1 MLSLIKTAIF
11 ARRSILKNIMEK
23 HGDKTLYEYSR
34 DFMDVNSSPRLD
46 ARKYELIT
54 VVKELVQNRLGEKTA
69 LEVATQLTKLS
80 LVSTA
85 DHHGF
90 IDHPFWVNSNIIS
103 ALPMVASDNPDLRHL
118 VVFSFASVSLN
129 NASAFPR
136 GVEFH
141 GGWGNFVRLP
151 LLPDKLKMGVVYA
164 TRGFGVKD
172 IELAKSAIGRL
183 TKEGKI
189 MVSRSQEILQI
200 LQRFFEIPEVLA
212 FSDLNSQITR
222 VNFSLWPK
230 FFHPEIP
237 KDSFSLSHSFPQRFP
252 NLIYLEI
259 ETIVRE
265 ILLRYHLFQPDSL
278 LYRLFFHPEYR
289 TLSLKLFDSIPGA
302 FSFRREWG
310 SYMFWGLDSKNHRV
324 RLRPVN
330 GTLQSYN
337 GQMVIPFTPEGIAQA
352 LMEKKIFPGML
363 LCYLVVSL
371 YYGMKC
377 LGGFC
382 QVHDL
387 TMTKRAWMELLKR
400 VGENDEAKAVDPV
413 QTKELGGDGMVLAYI
428 QTSKGGLTPATGFD
442 MIMKRGDTSFARYME
457 VSKHITLLEAMKSL
471 FPEMY
476 TVLYP
481 IHDRVPALVGL
492 LPEQILEATGLQD
505 RFKKL
510 LYETRV

>member
-1 MLSLIKTAIF
+1 
-11 ARRSILKNIMEK
+11 MEK
-23 HGDKTLYEYSR
+23 HGAKTLYEYSR
-34 DFMDVNSSPRLD
+34 DFMDVNPSPRLD
-46 ARKYELIT
+46 ARKHELIA
-54 VVKELVQNRLGEKTA
+54 VVEELTRNRLGEKTA
-69 LEVATQLTKLS
+69 REVASQLTKLS
-80 LVSTA
+80 LISTA

-103 ALPMVASDNPDLRHL
+103 ALPMVASNNPDLRHL

-129 NASAFPR
+129 NASAYPR

-164 TRGFGVKD
+164 TRGFDVKD
-172 IELAKSAIGRL
+172 IERAKSEIRRL
-183 TKEGKI
+183 IKEGKI
-189 MVSRSQEILQI
+189 MMNRSEEIVQI
-200 LQRFFEIPEVLA
+200 LQKFFETSEVLN
-212 FSDLNSQITR
+212 SPDLNSQITR

-230 FFHPEIP
+230 FFHPEIS
-237 KDSFSLSHSFPQRFP
+237 KDTFSLSHTFPQRFP
-252 NLIYLEI
+252 DLVYLEI

-265 ILLRYHLFQPDSL
+265 VLVRYHLFQPDSL
-278 LYRLFFHPEYR
+278 LYRLLFHPDYR
-289 TLSLKLFDSIPGA
+289 TLALKLFDSIPGA

-310 SYMFWGLDSKNHRV
+310 SYMFWGLDAKNHRV
-324 RLRPVN
+324 RLRPIN

-337 GQMVIPFTPEGIAQA
+337 EQIVIPFTPEGIARS
-352 LMEKKIFPGML
+352 LRDKKIFPGML

-387 TMTKRAWMELLKR
+387 TMTKRAWIEFLKR
-400 VGENDEAKAVDPV
+400 TGENDEAKAVDPV

-442 MIMKRGDTSFARYME
+442 MIMKRGDTSFERYAE
-457 VSKHITLLEAMKSL
+457 VAKHITLQEAMLPL

-481 IHDRVPALVGL
+481 IHDRVPALAGL
-492 LPEQILEATGLQD
+492 SPEQILATTELQD
-505 RFKKL
+505 HLKYC
-510 LYETRV
+510 LYEAVV